1 MKLMGKF
8 FGSKKLSD
16 LDDKIDNLIN
26 LIPPKAEDPS
36 SEDST
41 GKIVDSFLSQSSD
54 DDVGKLFQNVSIPQ
68 QRISRYNLYDEM
80 NRSIPIIKR
89 IIKVY
94 IANILPKNP
103 VDGKSVVY
111 RQAPDIADEKKKF
124 IDTSKTFCK
133 QALEEFRLIEKYKQF
148 ILPRRLLYGD
158 CFVEVVD
165 LLKETENV
173 NLNQAN
179 FSVMTEVSRLQ
190 KDMNNSS
197 SNIEYIFSRTARC
210 LLDFE
215 DVVDVRGDSTAII
228 ETDQLVNNQEKDA
241 DAKVSDKLDGNKKS
255 NVKGEFSD
263 ILLKIHKPHN
273 ILILDTQYGS
283 RFGFLEIM
291 QKNEASVSNN
301 LSQSLSKTIGKLTTM
316 SKQNNMNQ
324 DQMVNK
330 LIFHVLKQIVE
341 KVRSE
346 NNNVEADTE
355 TIVRS
360 LGDDVYKFVKRLFV
374 EQGIYRKTSSV
385 APLKVR
391 FIPSSRMVQF
401 NNPSV
406 DYTPYGESVIES
418 LILPCKLYMLAQL
431 SNAITKLSRASVIR
445 KWRLDVGSSRMHSQ
459 LIQKLKRELYN
470 TRVTLDDLSSF
481 KSIPKILSDFKDMFV
496 ITQGGQTP
504 VDVDIQQMGD
514 ASIKTA
520 DLEDAR
526 REIIALSG
534 IPAPY
539 LGYMDVVE
547 LREQLVHSN
556 VSFATEITD
565 MQENDIRSLNQLID
579 IIAEVKNEGYRPSEY
594 ITVGLIPPV
603 VLILQLIE
611 MTLSSVGN
619 ISGVFQQMG
628 IQIDPYFF
636 LKQYVPH
643 IDWDKFEDQSLQ
655 KQLDDKTKAEMGDT
669 GEQSGGGGM
678 Y

>member
-8 FGSKKLSD
+8 FGSKRVSD

-26 LIPPKAEDPS
+26 LIPPKADDPS

-41 GKIVDSFLSQSSD
+41 GKIVDSFLSQSTD

-111 RQAPDIADEKKKF
+111 RQSPDVADEKKKF

-165 LLKETENV
+165 LVKETEKV

-179 FSVMTEVSRLQ
+179 FSVMTEISKLQ
-190 KDMNNSS
+190 KDMDSHSS
-197 SNIEYIFSRTARC
+197 SSIEYFFSRTARC
-210 LLDFE
+210 LLDF
-215 DVVDVRGDSTAII
+215 DTHVDVIDNYSII
-228 ETDQLVNNQEKDA
+228 SESDQLVNKDEKDA
-241 DAKVSDKLDGNKKS
+241 DAKVSEQLDSDKKR

-263 ILLKIHKPHN
+263 ILLKIHKPHK
-273 ILILDTQYGS
+273 ILILDTEYGS

-291 QKNEASVSNN
+291 QTSEAVVSNN
-301 LSQSLSKTIGKLTTM
+301 LSQSLSKTIGKLTSM
-316 SKQNNMNQ
+316 SKQNNMSQ

-330 LIFHVLKQIVE
+330 LIFHVLKQIVD

-346 NNNVEADTE
+346 NKNIEADTE

-360 LGDDVYKFVKRLFV
+360 LGDDVYKFIKRLFV
-374 EQGIYRKTSSV
+374 EQGIYRKQSSV
-385 APLKVR
+385 SPMKVR

-418 LILPCKLYMLAQL
+418 LILPCKLYMLSQL

-504 VDVDIQQMGD
+504 VDVDVQQMGD

-565 MQENDIRSLNQLID
+565 YLLVPFISNNNRTLFEFRGSLNRKI
-579 IIAEVKNEGYRPSEY
+579 
-594 ITVGLIPPV
+594 
-603 VLILQLIE
+603 
-611 MTLSSVGN
+611 
-619 ISGVFQQMG
+619 
-628 IQIDPYFF
+628 
-636 LKQYVPH
+636 
-643 IDWDKFEDQSLQ
+643 W
-655 KQLDDKTKAEMGDT
+655 
-669 GEQSGGGGM
+669 
-678 Y
+678 